1 MKYEIT
7 NKPTADGLKE
17 VFLAAQSHA
26 SDHLQRVQ
34 HWENLILAA
43 NGSEHNADKAK
54 KTRSD
59 ITIKHVRKLLE
70 WRYPVLEQAFLA
82 RNELFNPTGRD
93 AMDAELAKAH
103 KKILNYQMNNEM
115 DKVTLIARMVRAYL
129 NQGTAILHLG
139 WKSEKGKPT
148 YIVPQFEYDYIS
160 STSRTY
166 AILEERYVEILN
178 ILAEQPQA
186 ESSLPTHLVEG
197 ARYYD
202 EHDRVVNVKITGFVE
217 KESEEESLIYN
228 QPVLTVVSIYDVFGA
243 PECKTNLQDSP
254 YIIYRY
260 LAPIYELEENEEF
273 DTDDINW
280 ESVHNINSGTESTL
294 KSIYAQNDKRRQ
306 VEVFEYWGLHD
317 IDGTGNIQSIRA
329 SWVDGHLLECIPNP
343 YPDKKHP
350 FYSAAYSPDSTLESF
365 YGTSDAHLA
374 EDNQNILSAMHRGII
389 DIHAN
394 SAYGQRGIAKNVLDP
409 TNRAKF
415 LKGENFEYDPNM
427 VDPNALFHTFE
438 FPSVNQSTM
447 MYMQQINAD
456 SDALTGIKSF
466 NEGISGNAFGNT
478 AAGISGVLSATALRE
493 SSITGR
499 LEDMLTKV
507 GKRIMQLNVLY
518 LDNNK
523 IIQLAGVE
531 GLAIKAA
538 TNPSIDIKLDITNQ
552 TEDAIKAQEISFM
565 LQTLGQSMP
574 PELVKATLMEV
585 AELRNL
591 DRFHNTLA
599 NFEMTPPEPSED
611 EKEIAALQKELLR
624 AQIAATQGNANK
636 ANSDAQLT
644 QVKAGTQEVET
655 AKKQAETDKI
665 GVETERMVTGQ
676 DTEDKI
682 RIISAQGES
691 NAAASL
697 VKSNGIKGFN
707 RIPQG

>member
-1 MKYEIT
+1 MEIT

-17 VFLAAQSHA
+17 VFLAAQNHA
-26 SDHLQRVQ
+26 SDQLQRVQ
-34 HWENLILAA
+34 RWEKLIEAA
-43 NGSEHNADKAK
+43 NDSERNVGKVK

-93 AMDAELAKAH
+93 AMDAEIAKAH

-115 DKVTLIARMVRAYL
+115 DKVTFVARMVRAYL
-129 NQGTAILHLG
+129 NQGTAIVHLG
-139 WKSEKGKPT
+139 WKAEKGKPT
-148 YIVPQFEYDYIS
+148 YIAPVFEYDYVS
-160 STSRTY
+160 NNTQTY
-166 AILEERYVEILN
+166 SLLEQRYVEILN
-178 ILAEQPQA
+178 TLAEQPQA

-202 EHDRVVNVKITGFVE
+202 TYGKVMNVRITGFIE
-217 KESEEESLIYN
+217 KQTEEEVFITN
-228 QPVLTVVSIYDVFGA
+228 QPTLTVVNIYDVFAA
-243 PECKTNLQDSP
+243 PECKTNIQDSP
-254 YIIYRY
+254 YVIYRY
-260 LAPIYELEENEEF
+260 LAPIYELEDNEDF
-273 DTDDINW
+273 DTDKINW
-280 ESVHNINSGTESTL
+280 ESVHAINSGTETTL

-317 IDGTGNIQSIRA
+317 VSGEGDIKSIKA
-329 SWVDGHLLECIPNP
+329 TWVDGHLLECIPNP
-343 YPDKKHP
+343 FPDSKHP

-365 YGTSDAHLA
+365 YGTSDAELA
-374 EDNQNILSAMHRGII
+374 QDNQSILSAMHRGII

-394 SAYGQRGIAKNVLDP
+394 SAYGQRGVAKNVLDNV
-409 TNRAKF
+409 NRKKF
-415 LKGENFEYDPNM
+415 LDGENFEYDANM
-427 VDPNALFHTFE
+427 VDPNSIFHTFE
-438 FPSVNQSTM
+438 FPSINSSTM

-466 NEGISGNAFGNT
+466 NEGISGNSLGQT
-478 AAGISGVLSATALRE
+478 AVGVSGVLSATALRE
-493 SSITGR
+493 SSIIGR
-499 LEDMLTKV
+499 LEDMLTKIA
-507 GKRIMQLNVLY
+507 KRLMQLNVLY
-518 LDNNK
+518 LDTNK

-538 TNPSIDIKLDITNQ
+538 SNPSIDVKLDITNQ
-552 TEDAIKAQEISFM
+552 TDDSIKAQEISFM

-574 PELVKATLMEV
+574 PQLVKLTLMEI

-591 DRFHNTLA
+591 NRFRNTLD
-599 NFEMTPPEPSED
+599 NFEIAPPEPTQD
-611 EKEIAALQKELLR
+611 ELEIAALQKELLR

-636 ANSDAQLT
+636 SNSAADLDR
-644 QVKAGTQEVET
+644 VKATT
-655 AKKQAETDKI
+655 QAEETNKTRAETEQI
-665 GVETERMVTGQ
+665 EVETERLVTGQ

-697 VKSNGIKGFN
+697 IKANGIKGYN